1 MKSFKS
7 YPAYNPIILSHFSPV
22 FQCEN
27 AVNNA
32 GIINR
37 RAKIWDLS
45 AAEVDAVID
54 TNLKGTINVI
64 RHFLPLMK
72 QGTIVNFSS
81 VWGRVGDADVSC
93 NIFVFSFFY
102 MVKACILVPWMMK
115 GR

>member
-72 QGTIVNFSS
+72 QGTIVNMSS
-81 VWGRVGDADVSC
+81 IWGRTTVEAEDVSP
-93 NIFVFSFFY
+93 NICIIYLFVDIS
-102 MVKACILVPWMMK
+102 
-115 GR
+115 